1 MTTRAFQDVYRLA
14 AESRD
19 TRPLADY
26 VEATASLTASE
37 RRQLA
42 NLLRT
47 FHHRKRGERGKA
59 KRTERRE
66 LVFRLARHIAVKLR
80 EWCAANHRIRVPHE
94 KKKLIE
100 EEIDARD
107 WPATWQRDP
116 DWRRKLTADVE
127 QHLKNPARLLRREQ
141 RPKLLPRR
149 QRN

>member
-1 MTTRAFQDVYRLA
+1 
-14 AESRD
+14 
-19 TRPLADY
+19 
-26 VEATASLTASE
+26 
-37 RRQLA
+37 
-42 NLLRT
+42 
-47 FHHRKRGERGKA
+47 
-59 KRTERRE
+59 
-66 LVFRLARHIAVKLR
+66 
-80 EWCAANHRIRVPHE
+80 VPHE
-94 KKKLIE
+94 KKKELIE